1 MNAGSLMSGEK
12 VWEERTANAK
22 RGQRQKG
29 AHKKDRNKRVKEHRG
44 KRKLMQNESN
54 SVNKRTNENFW

>member
-1 MNAGSLMSGEK
+1 MSGEK

-29 AHKKDRNKRVKEHRG
+29 AHKKDRNERVKEHRG

-54 SVNKRTNENFW
+54 SVNKRTNEKW